1 MLMNTRVGCLAGAVA
16 GLLLVVP
23 AANAT
28 LILNSPSAA
37 SFSGYDGQPASVTG
51 VLTSGQAGTLAVL
64 DPGTV
69 TFTYLGNESG
79 NVNRFDFS
87 VGSQSL
93 TESSALGT
101 TISGAVGS
109 GVLGFSFTDVT
120 TGGVF
125 SNGSRAIVYV
135 PNVSTGSYGSFQ
147 YVIGFNDNG
156 SSDGDF
162 DDFVVGVNFA
172 SVPEP
177 GTLALL
183 GLGLA
188 GLGLS
193 RRRSTKA

>member
-1 MLMNTRVGCLAGAVA
+1 MNKRAGCFASAVA

-101 TISGAVGS
+101 TISGAVVS

-188 GLGLS
+188 GLGFS
-193 RRRSTKA
+193 RRRSAKA